1 MIATR
6 KLICKKCRIHML
18 LPRCNVLSTLLA
30 SDVLFLDMMSAN
42 MAIVN
47 KMKQDPT
54 VIPIIVRLES
64 DVKH

>member
-1 MIATR
+1 
-6 KLICKKCRIHML
+6 ML
-18 LPRCNVLSTLLA
+18 LPRCKFLSAGLA
-30 SDVLFLDMMSAN
+30 SDILFFDIMSAN

-64 DVKH
+64 AYKH

>member
-1 MIATR
+1 
-6 KLICKKCRIHML
+6 ML
-18 LPRCNVLSTLLA
+18 LPRCKFLSAGLA
-30 SDVLFLDMMSAN
+30 SDILFFDIMSAN

-64 DVKH
+64 KMKTFMTLLN